1 MNRKIRDILDTEID
15 PVKLAEAPFELARM
29 PLRAV
34 DATLRLSQRRIRK
47 LFRRSHRHKE
57 AGLPPGTLV
66 YTGTETAATPVTVR
80 LHVFDE
86 DTLEDIPECDID
98 EIRRQ
103 RKEGRLWVDVEG
115 VHDLDVVRELGAE
128 FGLHPLTLEDI
139 ARPGQRPKIEQYDD
153 YTYIVVRMLRWVEE
167 EHRAEE
173 EQVSIIIGRDFLLS
187 FQERPGDVFDPVRN
201 RLMNPQ
207 SGMRVASLDY
217 LVYRLIDVIV
227 DNYFVVME
235 QLGDQVERLDALIMG
250 GTSRGALPHI
260 YALKQESLLLR
271 RSVWPLR
278 EVLSQLQRG
287 DVASITPETRI
298 YFRDVYDHTIEVM
311 DTIESV
317 RDLIAG
323 MLDVHLSI
331 TNNRMSEVMKVLTI
345 ITTIFVPLTF
355 VVGIYGMNFDYMP
368 ELRERWAY
376 PAVWGVML
384 VIVAGQLYYFR
395 RKGWI

>member
-1 MNRKIRDILDTEID
+1 MPKDGDLLDILNKD
-15 PVKLAEAPFELARM
+15 PLKLAEAG
-29 PLRAV
+29 
-34 DATLRLSQRRIRK
+34 LRLQQRRMRK
-47 LFRRSHRHKE
+47 IFRRSNKGKE

-66 YTGTETAATPVTVR
+66 YTGSETAPVTVR

-86 DTLEDIPECDID
+86 DTLEDIPGCTLEV
-98 EIRRQ
+98 IRQQ
-103 RKEGRLWVDVEG
+103 RAEGRVWVDVEG
-115 VHDLDVVRELGAE
+115 VHDLDVLRELGTE
-128 FGLHPLTLEDI
+128 FGVHPLTLEDV
-139 ARPGQRPKIEQYDD
+139 ARPGQRPKLENYEG
-153 YTYIVVRMLRWVEE
+153 YAFIVVRMLRWIESE
-167 EHRAEE
+167 QRAEE
-173 EQVSIIIGRDFLLS
+173 EQVSIVVGDDFILS
-187 FQERPGDVFDPVRN
+187 FQERPGDVFDPVRT

-207 SGMRVASLDY
+207 SGMRVASIDY
-217 LVYRLIDVIV
+217 LVYRILDVVV

-235 QLGDQVERLDALIMG
+235 KLGERVEALDTLIISGEG
-250 GTSRGALPHI
+250 GNAALPLI

-278 EVLSQLQRG
+278 EVLAQLQRG
-287 DVASITPETRI
+287 DVPHITDATRI

-317 RDLIAG
+317 RDLISG

-355 VVGIYGMNFDYMP
+355 IVGIYGMNFDFMP
-368 ELRERWAY
+368 ELHERWAY
-376 PAVWGVML
+376 PAVWAIMIG
-384 VIVAGQLYYFR
+384 IVAVQLFFFR

>member
-1 MNRKIRDILDTEID
+1 MPTKDPTKELLDLLNKDPLKMAEAGLRLQQRRMRKI
-15 PVKLAEAPFELARM
+15 F
-29 PLRAV
+29 
-34 DATLRLSQRRIRK
+34 RK
-47 LFRRSHRHKE
+47 SSKRKE
-57 AGLPPGTLV
+57 VGLPPGTLV
-66 YTGTETAATPVTVR
+66 YTGTETAPVTVR

-86 DTLEDIPECDID
+86 DTLEDCPNCDLD
-98 EIRRQ
+98 LIRRL
-103 RKEGRLWVDVEG
+103 RAEGRVWIDVEG
-115 VHDLDVVRELGAE
+115 VHDLDILRDLGTE

-139 ARPGQRPKIEQYDD
+139 ARPGQRPKIETYDE
-153 YTYIVVRMLRWVEE
+153 YAFVVVRMLRWLEKE
-167 EHRAEE
+167 QRADE
-173 EQVSIIIGRDFLLS
+173 EQVSIIIGKDFVLS
-187 FQERPGDVFDPVRN
+187 FQERPGDVFDPVRH

-207 SGMRVASLDY
+207 SGMRVASVDY
-217 LVYRLIDVIV
+217 LLYRIIDVIV

-235 QLGDQVERLDALIMG
+235 KLGERVEALDILIMG
-250 GTSRGALPHI
+250 GEGGNAALPLI
-260 YALKQESLLLR
+260 YELKQESLLLR

-278 EVLSQLQRG
+278 EVLAQLQRG
-287 DVASITPETRI
+287 DVPHVTDATRI

-317 RDLIAG
+317 RDLIGG

-355 VVGIYGMNFDYMP
+355 IVGIYGMNFDWMP

-376 PAVWGVML
+376 PTVWGVMIAITA
-384 VIVAGQLYYFR
+384 VQLYFFR

>member
-1 MNRKIRDILDTEID
+1 MTRKDPATELLDLLNKDPLRMAEASLRLQQRRMRKI
-15 PVKLAEAPFELARM
+15 F
-29 PLRAV
+29 
-34 DATLRLSQRRIRK
+34 RK
-47 LFRRSHRHKE
+47 SSKKKE

-66 YTGTETAATPVTVR
+66 YTGSETAPVTVR

-86 DTLEDIPECDID
+86 DTLEDIPGCDL
-98 EIRRQ
+98 EAIRQQ
-103 RKEGRLWVDVEG
+103 RAEGRVWVDVEG
-115 VHDLDVVRELGAE
+115 VHDLDILRTLGTE

-139 ARPGQRPKIEQYDD
+139 ARPGQRPKVESYEQYA
-153 YTYIVVRMLRWVEE
+153 YIVVRMLRWHDEDQ
-167 EHRAEE
+167 RAEE
-173 EQVSIIIGRDFLLS
+173 EQVSIVIGRDFVLS

-207 SGMRVASLDY
+207 SGMRVASIDY
-217 LVYRLIDVIV
+217 LVYRLLDVIV

-235 QLGDQVERLDALIMG
+235 KLGERVEALDALIMG
-250 GTSRGALPHI
+250 GTGNAALSLI
-260 YALKQESLLLR
+260 YGLKQEGLLLR

-278 EVLSQLQRG
+278 EVLAQLQRG
-287 DVASITPETRI
+287 DVPHITEATRI

-355 VVGIYGMNFDYMP
+355 IVGIYGMNFDWMP
-368 ELRERWAY
+368 ELNERWAY
-376 PAVWGVML
+376 PAVWIVML
-384 VIVAGQLYYFR
+384 AITAVQLYFFR
-395 RKGWI
+395 RKGWL